1 MVCHYL
7 QKIEGRAMT
16 DIRTS
21 LQHNSQAQRRAQED
35 AEHLVRE
42 AKRQQMID
50 KVEVIYS
57 IYKFLYIVLTIL
69 LCMIMQYEVIKS

>member
-1 MVCHYL
+1 
-7 QKIEGRAMT
+7 MT

-50 KVEVIYS
+50 KVEV
-57 IYKFLYIVLTIL
+57 KFITL
-69 LCMIMQYEVIKS
+69 